1 MNIDKPTRNA
11 WGAAAAATL
20 TVGGLWLW
28 RRRDGGKRPL
38 PIPQADSAALITGA
52 SSGIGAEFARQLAAA
67 GYNLLL
73 TARREEKLAALAAGL
88 EAAHPITAEVFTA
101 DLTDPADIARLE
113 ARLAALNPVVLVNN
127 AGFGTTGGLMA
138 SDLAQQTGMISVHA
152 AAPMRLC
159 RAALPGMSARGGG
172 VIINVSSISAFFP
185 SAGDVNY
192 PATKAYLNTFSQAL
206 QAEVADSG
214 IIVQAL
220 CPGFTVTGF
229 HDTSL
234 MDGFD
239 RDNVPA
245 ALWMSAEEVVRTSLH
260 SLNPNHVICIPGRR
274 YQLLVAATRSGPTS
288 LMLRL
293 ARRFRQRA
301 R

>member
-1 MNIDKPTRNA
+1 MLAEHARQEHARGRSFRIR
-11 WGAAAAATL
+11 
-20 TVGGLWLW
+20 V
-28 RRRDGGKRPL
+28 
-38 PIPQADSAALITGA
+38 ITGA

-73 TARREEKLAALAAGL
+73 TARREEKLAALAAKL
-88 EAAHPITAEVFTA
+88 EAAYPITAEVFTA
-101 DLTDPADIARLE
+101 DLADSASVARLE
-113 ARLAALNPVVLVNN
+113 TRLAALNLTVLVNN

-152 AAPMRLC
+152 TAPMRLC

-185 SAGDVNY
+185 SPGDVNY

-206 QAEVADSG
+206 QVELADSG

-220 CPGFTVTGF
+220 CPGFTVTEF
-229 HDTSL
+229 HDTNL

-239 RDNVPA
+239 RNKVPA
-245 ALWMSAEEVVRTSLH
+245 ALWMPAEEVVRTSLH
-260 SLNPNHVICIPGRR
+260 SLDPNHVICIPGRR

-293 ARRFRQRA
+293 AQRFRQRA

>member
-1 MNIDKPTRNA
+1 M
-11 WGAAAAATL
+11 
-20 TVGGLWLW
+20 
-28 RRRDGGKRPL
+28 DGGKRPL
-38 PIPQADSAALITGA
+38 PIPQADSTALITGA

-73 TARREEKLAALAAGL
+73 SARRQEKLAALAAEL
-88 EAAHPITAEVFTA
+88 EAAHPISAEIFVA
-101 DLTDPADIARLE
+101 DLTDPDDIARLE
-113 ARLAALNPVVLVNN
+113 THIAEINLTVLVNN

-172 VIINVSSISAFFP
+172 IIINVSSISAFFP
-185 SAGDVNY
+185 APGDVNY

-206 QAEVADSG
+206 QAEVADEG

-220 CPGFTVTGF
+220 CPGFTVTEF
-229 HDTSL
+229 HDTRL
-234 MDGFD
+234 MTDFD
-239 RDNVPA
+239 REKVPA
-245 ALWMSAEEVVRTSLH
+245 ALWMTAVEVVHTSLH
-260 SLNPNHVICIPGRR
+260 SLNPDHVICIPGRR
-274 YQLLVAATRSGPTS
+274 YQLLVAATRSGPTA

-293 ARRFRQRA
+293 ARRFRQRV